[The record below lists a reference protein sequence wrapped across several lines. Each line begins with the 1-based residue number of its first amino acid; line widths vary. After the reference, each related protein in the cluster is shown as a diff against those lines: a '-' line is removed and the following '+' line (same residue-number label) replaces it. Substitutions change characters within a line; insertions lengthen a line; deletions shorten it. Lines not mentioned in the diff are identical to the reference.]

1 VTEDFASS
9 SPGGP
14 AGIGPGS
21 RLAGYLI
28 EEQVG
33 AGGMAVVYR
42 GRDEVLGRLVA
53 VKVLSA
59 KLAADQDFRARF
71 LRESRAIAAV
81 DEPHVLPVYAAGD
94 VGGVLYIATRFVA
107 GGDLAT
113 VLRDSGGPLAPPR
126 VASLVEQVAAALDA
140 AHAIGLVHRDVKPA
154 NVLIETIQGRS
165 EYAYLSDFGLTKASS
180 DATGLTATGMFMG
193 TPDYCAP
200 EQILGNHVD
209 GRADQYALACVAFNL
224 LTGSIPYQRGDTLA
238 TLFAHVKDPV
248 PAATAIRADLPYSI
262 DAVLAKAMGK
272 EPAGR
277 YGSCGEFAAALRG
290 ALVPS
295 AQPPAY
301 TPTQVAPPP
310 ISPAVGTPAPAWAA
324 AGRPQVPAGPPASA
338 GGPAPTEWAAPPAAA
353 ATAPSSVPPAASP
366 AWGQPVPPQQG
377 SVPPGASP
385 GASPAASPAWGQ
397 PVPPQQGSVPPAA
410 SGYPPAGYSAPGYP
424 PGGTPPGN
432 FMPPGTLPGAQAPYG
447 YPGYQ
452 PGYPGPSGP
461 GGVAGG
467 NRRRKT
473 PIIAGLAGAAVLVIG
488 GITAAAVLSGGG
500 KHNPPP
506 SPPKPPVVL
515 SGATKVATFAPPVG
529 GTMAYAIFSPDGSLV
544 AAPGGTDHKSNIY
557 VFNAKTGKY
566 MITIAMPK
574 GGQAYPLGFT
584 PSEKWL
590 IAVDGATDGKG
601 NRTLYEFDVRTGKVV
616 GSAPEPGATYA
627 VNDDGSVEANETR
640 NAKFIDVYDLTS
652 GSNHPIHHYP
662 NPTKAST
669 VAYSLYVSSDGRRML
684 ISDVTG
690 KTYVMDVAT
699 GQTLAT
705 FSYHYDPN
713 ARQLPSLSPDG
724 KTVFAPAAA
733 NAPSQIWS
741 VDSRT
746 NVTPQNKLWPQKN
759 GWVIFSTD
767 GQVVATSA
775 AGEPSTDLWNVSLG
789 SHITKVTI
797 PGSGN
802 WLVAAIGPSGS
813 EALFGSN
820 ATDKDNDFK
829 QLYLYSIP

>member
-324 AGRPQVPAGPPASA
+324 AGRPQRPRRPPRQRRR
-338 GGPAPTEWAAPPAAA
+338 PCPRQRPR
-353 ATAPSSVPPAASP
+353 
-366 AWGQPVPPQQG
+366 
-377 SVPPGASP
+377 
-385 GASPAASPAWGQ
+385 
-397 PVPPQQGSVPPAA
+397 
-410 SGYPPAGYSAPGYP
+410 
-424 PGGTPPGN
+424 PGGSRCRLSRARFPREHRRARLRQRPRPGGSRCRLSKAR
-432 FMPPGTLPGAQAPYG
+432 FPRPPPGTRRPGTRRPDTRPAARHRATSCRRGRFRVPRRPTGTRDISRATQAP
-447 YPGYQ
+447 Q
-452 PGYPGPSGP
+452 GP
-461 GGVAGG
+461 AG
-467 NRRRKT
+467 
-473 PIIAGLAGAAVLVIG
+473 
-488 GITAAAVLSGGG
+488 
-500 KHNPPP
+500 
-506 SPPKPPVVL
+506 
-515 SGATKVATFAPPVG
+515 
-529 GTMAYAIFSPDGSLV
+529 
-544 AAPGGTDHKSNIY
+544 
-557 VFNAKTGKY
+557 
-566 MITIAMPK
+566 
-574 GGQAYPLGFT
+574 
-584 PSEKWL
+584 
-590 IAVDGATDGKG
+590 
-601 NRTLYEFDVRTGKVV
+601 
-616 GSAPEPGATYA
+616 
-627 VNDDGSVEANETR
+627 
-640 NAKFIDVYDLTS
+640 
-652 GSNHPIHHYP
+652 
-662 NPTKAST
+662 
-669 VAYSLYVSSDGRRML
+669 
-684 ISDVTG
+684 
-690 KTYVMDVAT
+690 
-699 GQTLAT
+699 
-705 FSYHYDPN
+705 
-713 ARQLPSLSPDG
+713 
-724 KTVFAPAAA
+724 
-733 NAPSQIWS
+733 
-741 VDSRT
+741 
-746 NVTPQNKLWPQKN
+746 
-759 GWVIFSTD
+759 
-767 GQVVATSA
+767 
-775 AGEPSTDLWNVSLG
+775 
-789 SHITKVTI
+789 
-797 PGSGN
+797 
-802 WLVAAIGPSGS
+802 
-813 EALFGSN
+813 
-820 ATDKDNDFK
+820 
-829 QLYLYSIP
+829 